1 MTIIDLSPAVLNIRV
16 LFGDDF
22 SHSFQWEDED
32 TGNAIDVSTWAFT
45 FTITCEDTST
55 ISMDIAHTA
64 TGEITVTKDADD
76 MTAAVADGVHR
87 YKLVR
92 GDTGLTLYKGRWI
105 VEADD

>member
-1 MTIIDLSPAVLNIRV
+1 
-16 LFGDDF
+16 
-22 SHSFQWEDED
+22 
-32 TGNAIDVSTWAFT
+32 
-45 FTITCEDTST
+45 
-55 ISMDIAHTA
+55 MDIAHTA